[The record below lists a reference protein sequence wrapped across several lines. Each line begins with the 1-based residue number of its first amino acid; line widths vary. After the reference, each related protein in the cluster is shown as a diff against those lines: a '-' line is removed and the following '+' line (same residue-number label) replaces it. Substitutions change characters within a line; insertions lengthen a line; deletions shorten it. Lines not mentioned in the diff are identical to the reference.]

1 MIVLLKASR
10 IHFLKQ
16 ATIPEKSNTNL
27 EIETTTT
34 IIIIIKP
41 GFYLPSLYIFMS

>member
-27 EIETTTT
+27 EIETT